1 MVIEHFS
8 GKIEPPTKRFDR
20 LIKKIRSEHPS
31 ANVDITTH
39 NTFPTAAGLASSASG
54 YAALASAL
62 KLLYPTRGV
71 VSELARLGSG
81 SACRS
86 TAGGFVL
93 WEKGEEEGGGDSVAR
108 QLFSADHWPEIRI
121 LVCVVCREEKAVPST
136 AGMQATVVTSNLMPR
151 RVTHVQERIQ
161 QITAAIQQRDFAKF
175 GEITMRDSNEM
186 HAVCLDTFPPI
197 AYLNDTSHLI
207 IRSVHSFN
215 SDKGA
220 VRAAYTFD
228 AGPNAVLL
236 CEERDFVELRERIRG
251 EFCGEKGKVTELVEC
266 EIGCGPLV
274 LTD

>member
-1 MVIEHFS
+1 
-8 GKIEPPTKRFDR
+8 
-20 LIKKIRSEHPS
+20 
-31 ANVDITTH
+31 
-39 NTFPTAAGLASSASG
+39 
-54 YAALASAL
+54 
-62 KLLYPTRGV
+62 
-71 VSELARLGSG
+71 
-81 SACRS
+81 
-86 TAGGFVL
+86 
-93 WEKGEEEGGGDSVAR
+93 
-108 QLFSADHWPEIRI
+108 
-121 LVCVVCREEKAVPST
+121 
-136 AGMQATVVTSNLMPR
+136 MQATVVTSNLMPR

-197 AYLNDTSHLI
+197 AYLNDTSHQI